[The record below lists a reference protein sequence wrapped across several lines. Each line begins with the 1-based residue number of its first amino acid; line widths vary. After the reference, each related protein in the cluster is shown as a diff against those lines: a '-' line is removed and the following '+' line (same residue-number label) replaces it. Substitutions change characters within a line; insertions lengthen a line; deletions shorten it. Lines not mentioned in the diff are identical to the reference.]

1 LAVVAEPAP
10 EEPILLLQA
19 AVLILVLWVA
29 VVEVL
34 VYLLD
39 LHLRPQEPV
48 VEDAE
53 VMMHQEPQELVC
65 LVATVEQAWE

>member
-34 VYLLD
+34 VHSLD
-39 LHLRPQEPV
+39 LHLRPQEQV
-48 VEDAE
+48 VEAR
-53 VMMHQEPQELVC
+53 VAIMHQEPQELVC